1 MIQFKQIAVVVAGL
15 PAMLCTRLHLPA
27 VAMPQALQAG
37 RLSRSHC
44 GQVALQAGRTTATM
58 VMALAVVTASA
69 VVTSSAATMSVQVKE
84 VPVRTTPS
92 FIGKVVGTLAYGD
105 RVEIQKTQGAWSKVA
120 GAGVSGWMHTSALS
134 SKKIV
139 LASGREQAK
148 VAASG
153 DELAL
158 AGKGFNSDVEAQ
170 FKAGHKDIDFT
181 WIDRMEKI
189 KIPSSEMQ
197 VFLKKGDIT
206 SKEGGAK

>member
-1 MIQFKQIAVVVAGL
+1 MIQIKQIAATAAGL
-15 PAMLCTRLHLPA
+15 TAA
-27 VAMPQALQAG
+27 VM
-37 RLSRSHC
+37 
-44 GQVALQAGRTTATM
+44 M
-58 VMALAVVTASA
+58 MASIVVTA
-69 VVTSSAATMSVQVKE
+69 SAATMSVQVKD
-84 VPVRTTPS
+84 VPVRATPS
-92 FIGKVVGTLAYGD
+92 FVGKVVGALAYGD
-105 RVEIQKTQGAWSKVA
+105 QVEIQQTQGAWSKVA
-120 GAGVSGWMHTSALS
+120 GAGVSGWMHTSTLS